1 MVANRGY
8 NSTSTQTRLK
18 LIEAASGIL
27 DEEGYP
33 AFTARRIAGRA
44 GLKPQ
49 LVHYYF
55 RSMEELVVT
64 VFQRSSA
71 NYFRLHDEAL
81 SGPRPLHALWH
92 LNCNI
97 PEARRM
103 LEYVA
108 LGKIYPALRAEM
120 KASGESFRALQVQSI
135 EKLCAE
141 RGITNPPMPAAAL
154 AALMSAVA
162 RSIVIES
169 SVAMSMGHGGI
180 RVFVESVLEL
190 YEPG

>member
-8 NSTSTQTRLK
+8 LSTSAATRLR
-18 LIEAASGIL
+18 LIEAASALL
-27 DEEGYP
+27 DEDGYP
-33 AFTARRIAGRA
+33 AFTVRRIAA
-44 GLKPQ
+44 KAQVKPQ

-81 SGPRPLHALWH
+81 SGPRPLHALWD
-92 LNCNI
+92 LNCNL

-108 LGKIYPALRAEM
+108 LGKIYPALRDAM
-120 KASGESFRALQVQSI
+120 RASGESFRALQI
-135 EKLCAE
+135 ETIERVCIQRGLAE
-141 RGITNPPMPAAAL
+141 PPMASAAL
-154 AALMSAVA
+154 AALLSA
-162 RSIVIES
+162 
-169 SVAMSMGHGGI
+169 
-180 RVFVESVLEL
+180 
-190 YEPG
+190 